1 MSKPSLTP
9 LQWFMVALL
18 AGPPVVLVIYSVGPG
33 RWINAVQ
40 DSVIGGHS
48 LELSVLAVLGLEFLL
63 LGVVA
68 ILVRWITGKTLV
80 ELFTKKKSDE

>member
-1 MSKPSLTP
+1 MQNKHLTP
-9 LQWFMVALL
+9 LQWFVVALS
-18 AGPPVVLVIYSVGPG
+18 AGPPLVAVICSVGPG

-40 DSVIGGHS
+40 DSIIGGHS
-48 LELSVLAVLGLEFLL
+48 LELSVLVVMGLEFLL

-80 ELFTKKKSDE
+80 ALFTKRKSDK